1 MTTVETDGA
10 GGGNESAVAS
20 LVQVL
25 GASVGRLA
33 SLVEPL
39 TPEQVRQQAYPSEWT
54 VADVLSHLGSGAIF
68 TRRRLDGEVDMQ
80 AVWDEWNAKEPD
92 DQAADALRGD
102 AELQERLSG
111 LTAEDL
117 RLHFAMGPME
127 VDLVTFLTMRLNEH
141 SLHAWDVA
149 VVFDA
154 DATLPDDEAA
164 LIVDALPM
172 MARFAGK
179 PTGATLDLTIQTTS
193 PSRTFALEVRPDGVT
208 LSPRETGSATDT
220 DAVHTDG
227 PELELPADALI
238 RLVFGRLDPD
248 HSPAIAGEGADLD
261 ELRQVFP
268 GF

>member
-10 GGGNESAVAS
+10 GGDNESAVAS

-33 SLVEPL
+33 ALVEPL

-68 TRRRLDGEVDMQ
+68 TRRRLDGDVDMQ

-92 DQAADALRGD
+92 AQAADALRED
-102 AELQERLSG
+102 AELQARLAG
-111 LTAEDL
+111 LTAEDR

-208 LSPRETGSATDT
+208 LSPRETGSAADT
-220 DAVHTDG
+220 DGAD
-227 PELELPADALI
+227 LDLPADALI

-248 HSPAIAGEGADLD
+248 HSPAIAGKGANLD